1 MCAVVYVSIWCECVC
16 VSVRV
21 LFLCISHGASTWSV
35 VNLIFGACTNM
46 CSQPPSPSPSHST
59 HSLHSLFISLAL
71 VAHLAAL
78 LHSQTPQT
86 LPLNSHSHTHAHTH
100 SQADARATWTR
111 RKKEQQQ
118 QEQQRANCKAPFFH
132 MTWLIKGSDGGGD
145 ANSDGGNNAK
155 SFSCFCFLPNLSVG
169 CAAGVA
175 ASKVPLLLLLL

>member
-1 MCAVVYVSIWCECVC
+1 MCAVVYVSIWVCVC
-16 VSVRV
+16 VRV

-46 CSQPPSPSPSHST
+46 CSPPPSPSPSHST
-59 HSLHSLFISLAL
+59 HSLHSLFISLTL
-71 VAHLAAL
+71 VAHFAAL

-118 QEQQRANCKAPFFH
+118 QQQQRANCKAPFFH
-132 MTWLIKGSDGGGD
+132 MTWLIRGSDGD
-145 ANSDGGNNAK
+145 ANSDAK
-155 SFSCFCFLPNLSVG
+155 SFSCFCCLPNLSVG
-169 CAAGVA
+169 SAAGVA